1 MTKAVDKGVI
11 MEFEHISVVGE
22 CSLTIFYLEFA
33 LRVRGAISQKQSD
46 FFKARRWH
54 LDRNGMTKKHLLVT
68 YIPSGS
74 IESCSDNIARKKDGQ
89 FD

>member
-1 MTKAVDKGVI
+1 

-22 CSLTIFYLEFA
+22 CSFSFFYLEFA

-54 LDRNGMTKKHLLVT
+54 LDRNGMTKTPQLVT

-74 IESCSDNIARKKDGQ
+74 LESCSDNIERKKDGQ
-89 FD
+89 FY